1 MILDETEALWLAGC
15 LAASGASADNAA
27 EAIAAQLLKDAM
39 KAMDEMPVEQRD
51 KLLREARAEAKK
63 GRA

>member
-1 MILDETEALWLAGC
+1 MHAG
-15 LAASGASADNAA
+15 GADNAA